1 MNASPSKTLFV
12 PFLFAALAA
21 ISQARAETIQLGKIQ
36 FVANTNV
43 KMFKFTGEAKS
54 LVSKITRANGAI
66 QSFEFTIPVAE
77 IRTGMDV
84 RDKHMYERIFTT
96 ADGKLPDL
104 TYQSSKVEC
113 KAAEAGTQTCA
124 ISGKLTFHGE
134 TKEFPITATVKNGS
148 EVSGKASVD
157 VLQFGVKP
165 EVLKYAKIVV
175 ENQVALDFEVKLQ

>member
-1 MNASPSKTLFV
+1 MKMKSVSFFLVATLVSASL
-12 PFLFAALAA
+12 
-21 ISQARAETIQLGKIQ
+21 ARAESIHLGKIQ

-43 KMFKFTGEAKS
+43 KMFKFTGEAKDMT
-54 LVSKITRANGAI
+54 SKVVRAGGGL
-66 QSFEFTIPVAE
+66 QSFEFTIPVAQ
-77 IRTGMDV
+77 IRTGMEV
-84 RDKHMYERIFTT
+84 RDKHMYERIFTA

-104 TYQSSKVEC
+104 TYQSSKVDC
-113 KAAEAGTQTCA
+113 KALEGGVQTCA
-124 ISGKLTFHGE
+124 ITGKLTFRGE
-134 TKEFPITATVKNGS
+134 TKEFPITAIVKNGS